1 MAAQMTH
8 FSVFAFHRRAEQGS
22 LHLRHFSENFHP
34 FRAALYMTL
43 YVGFQSQEGSTL
55 VIIQCARLLWP
66 KNVLHTFPPVQFTY
80 GGN

>member
-1 MAAQMTH
+1 M
-8 FSVFAFHRRAEQGS
+8 FSHSTCAEQGY

-80 GGN
+80 GGK